1 MPRMIGDG
9 LSRREREM
17 MEILHRLGRAAVGE
31 VREALPDPPSYSSV
45 RSILRILE
53 EKGHV
58 KHIEEGK
65 RFLFSPTEASQSAAK
80 SALRGVLKTFFG
92 GSLEAAVKTFLTDQ
106 EADLSADEL
115 ARLADMISQARDEES
130 KEDPK

>member
-9 LSRREREM
+9 LSRREREI
-17 MEILHRLGRAAVGE
+17 MEILHRLGRAGVGE
-31 VREALPDPPSYSSV
+31 VLEVLPDPPSYSSV

-65 RFLFSPTEASQSAAK
+65 RFLFSPIEASQSAAK

-106 EADLSADEL
+106 EADLSAEEL
-115 ARLADMISQARDEES
+115 ARLAEMISQARDEES

>member
-9 LSRREREM
+9 LSRREREIL
-17 MEILHRLGRAAVGE
+17 EVLHRLGRAGVGE
-31 VREALPDPPSYSSV
+31 VLEALPNPPSYSSV
-45 RSILRILE
+45 RSILRIME

-58 KHIEEGK
+58 THIEEGK

-80 SALRGVLKTFFG
+80 SALKGVLKTFFG
-92 GSLEAAVKTFLTDQ
+92 GSLEAAVKTFLTDR
-106 EADLSADEL
+106 EADLSAEEL
-115 ARLADMISQARDEES
+115 ASLAAMIDQARNEDS

>member
-9 LSRREREM
+9 LSRREREI
-17 MEILHRLGRAAVGE
+17 MEILHRLRRAGVGE
-31 VREALPDPPSYSSV
+31 VLEGLADPPSYSSV

-58 KHIEEGK
+58 THIEEGK
-65 RFLFSPTEASQSAAK
+65 RFLFSPTEASQSAAR
-80 SALRGVLKTFFG
+80 SAFKGVLKTFFG
-92 GSLEAAVKTFLTDQ
+92 GSLEAAVKTFLTDR

-115 ARLADMISQARDEES
+115 ASLADMIAQARNDASEE
-130 KEDPK
+130 EPK